1 MNQDSSEQTKG
12 RAGPPGGRRGPETHR
27 HCGKTAEPPA
37 AAGTSQGLTS
47 GRPCTGRLMPRSHPA
62 QGQEEGALTAPTSE
76 AQQVKQPAAQQSG
89 VWTPTSGPPGPGPD
103 SSASLSTPEP
113 ASACPPPKPPRG
125 PDADV
130 ALCRHM
136 EGPFLTRDPRSTF
149 IFQGNHKLLRP
160 PGERQG
166 VGGGGGSKPSL
177 CPLVSHSFPPHSHT
191 PTHRTGEDTL
201 LSRRAT
207 MDIPEL
213 EPMMQPTAGR
223 SVFLRN
229 FCDSNFLSFH
239 FPVIFCVWGS
249 QRPSRSQ

>member
-1 MNQDSSEQTKG
+1 MNQDSSEQSKG
-12 RAGPPGGRRGPETHR
+12 QVGPPGGRRGPETHR

-76 AQQVKQPAAQQSG
+76 AQQVKQPAAEQSG

-103 SSASLSTPEP
+103 SSASLSTP
-113 ASACPPPKPPRG
+113 
-125 PDADV
+125 
-130 ALCRHM
+130 
-136 EGPFLTRDPRSTF
+136 
-149 IFQGNHKLLRP
+149 
-160 PGERQG
+160 
-166 VGGGGGSKPSL
+166 KPSL